1 MRLLLRLPDNP
12 TLTSQEKGINWKA
25 RSVYTKDEIIQQKTI
40 YKNTISIA
48 MMNKGLKAPM
58 FEGPVYCSLIFVY
71 KSTKKK
77 LIGLPKDTKSDCDNI
92 AKLLIDVLGDMNFFK
107 VGDQQITDLQISKFW
122 GTEPK
127 VYVHIEPLPVPVD
140 YDGIKGAEPLLDSL
154 FLQQNS

>member
-1 MRLLLRLPDNP
+1 
-12 TLTSQEKGINWKA
+12 
-25 RSVYTKDEIIQQKTI
+25 
-40 YKNTISIA
+40 

-122 GTEPK
+122 GLSRRSMF
-127 VYVHIEPLPVPVD
+127 VL
-140 YDGIKGAEPLLDSL
+140 SL
-154 FLQQNS
+154 FLFLLTMTALREPSHYWTVSFYNRTVNRRR